1 MSSFT
6 AAEYRAGE
14 EEKVGE
20 EGLKKGWEV
29 KQKQFASE
37 HYIKKQSLN
46 I

>member
-1 MSSFT
+1 MPSFT

-29 KQKQFASE
+29 KQKQFAS
-37 HYIKKQSLN
+37 
-46 I
+46 